1 MKFEFEEYEAFFYDR
16 SLAAWA
22 TKIIHKAFENN
33 IESNFN
39 KVLEV
44 GGGEGHHLKYVNH
57 PYEQYFLTDI
67 DLRPLTDY
75 AELVKASGKLVNEF
89 QDSSKLTYVDN
100 QFDRVIFMCVL
111 HHVNDI
117 EKTLKEARRVAKSG
131 GLISIYLPT
140 DPAILYRLLRKI
152 FTFNQSRKLKT
163 DYEHINALTHRNHFF
178 L

>member
-1 MKFEFEEYEAFFYDR
+1 
-16 SLAAWA
+16 
-22 TKIIHKAFENN
+22 
-33 IESNFN
+33 
-39 KVLEV
+39 
-44 GGGEGHHLKYVNH
+44 
-57 PYEQYFLTDI
+57 
-67 DLRPLTDY
+67 
-75 AELVKASGKLVNEF
+75 
-89 QDSSKLTYVDN
+89 
-100 QFDRVIFMCVL
+100 MCVL

-178 L
+178 SIINILKHEFKNDVIKIRRRPFILPLNDFNLFNIVHIIIKK